1 MGALFSTFGINAS
14 LLLIQAVNFGVTL
27 LVLWYFL
34 YTPILKVIRE
44 RKEKVAK
51 GVADAEAAG
60 RSKAEIEASRSGILS
75 AAEKEAEGVVERAV
89 EEGKGER
96 AAIVKNAQERSE
108 ALLLDARAQ
117 ADEAKRRALADSE
130 KDIARMAVLA
140 AEKILKQ
147 G

>member
-27 LVLWYFL
+27 LVLTYFL
-34 YTPILKVIRE
+34 YKPLLKAISA
-44 RKEKVAK
+44 RKEKVAQ

-60 RSKAEIEASRSGILS
+60 RSKAEIEASRSTILS
-75 AAEKEAEGVVERAV
+75 AAEKEAEGVVGRAV

-96 AAIVKNAQERSE
+96 AAIVKSAQERSE
-108 ALLLDARAQ
+108 TLLADARAQ
-117 ADEAKRRALADSE
+117 AEEAKRRALADSE

-147 G
+147 S